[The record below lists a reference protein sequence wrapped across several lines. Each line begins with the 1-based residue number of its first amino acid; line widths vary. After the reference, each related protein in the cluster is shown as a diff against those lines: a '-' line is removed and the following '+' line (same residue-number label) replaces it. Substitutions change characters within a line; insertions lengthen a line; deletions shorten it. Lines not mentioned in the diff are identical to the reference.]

1 MTKLIVVTYVLL
13 GGLAVAGSAFAQHVP
28 AEPVARSQATGQSWP
43 ATPPVAQVVKPG
55 DRSCLQQT
63 GSLIRAKKGTCL
75 PVAGRSYSADDLQR
89 MGTPNTARAL
99 QMLDP
104 SVSVGH

>member
-13 GGLAVAGSAFAQHVP
+13 GGLAVAGSAVAQHVP
-28 AEPVARSQATGQSWP
+28 AEPSARSQATGQS
-43 ATPPVAQVVKPG
+43 PPVTQVVKPG

-75 PVAGRSYSADDLQR
+75 PVAGRSYSADDLR
-89 MGTPNTARAL
+89 RTGTPNTARAL